1 MSAAVDYILHLAD
14 NALVLG
20 QRNAEWCGHGPILEE
35 DIAQS
40 NVSLD
45 LIGQARMLY
54 QLVATLKGGDATE
67 DKLAYFR
74 DTHEFRNYTLLE
86 LPHHGPLSGYASSS
100 LEMDFY
106 GGYKGTISGDLGFDV
121 GLLQYYYPGT
131 KNTAAVPYPAGINKA
146 DTLEMY
152 GALTWKWLSA
162 KYSYSLNDQTFGV
175 KDSSGSSYL
184 DFSAN
189 FPLTDAV
196 NLVAHYGIQKYE
208 GSGGACGVGVSN
220 DICASYKDWKLG
232 ATYALPQ
239 SFTIGGYWT
248 GTDMTT
254 AQKTFYTNGA
264 SAKMIG
270 KDTFT
275 LFVAKTF

>member
-1 MSAAVDYILHLAD
+1 MFKKTI
-14 NALVLG
+14 
-20 QRNAEWCGHGPILEE
+20 
-35 DIAQS
+35 IA
-40 NVSLD
+40 
-45 LIGQARMLY
+45 G
-54 QLVATLKGGDATE
+54 LVAGAFAPALAFAQAAAPAPTPEHTLTGNVGVYSQYIFRGLTQTNGDAALQGGFDYSHSSGFYAGTW
-67 DKLAYFR
+67 
-74 DTHEFRNYTLLE
+74 
-86 LPHHGPLSGYASSS
+86 LSNISWLTDSPTATGYASSS

-208 GSGGACGVGVSN
+208 GSGGACGVRVSN

-248 GTDMTT
+248 GTDMTA

-270 KDTFT
+270 KDAFT